1 MALTGLTQLQPN
13 NIQVVG
19 IATFD
24 QSVGI
29 AGTLTYQD
37 VTNVDAVGIVTARNG
52 IDCDGDIDVD
62 GHTNLDNVS
71 IAGVTTMT
79 GELKIDTTANNRG
92 VSIEAT
98 GSNYTSLTGNA
109 ARTGADEFL
118 LNIRGLWND
127 QIVSNIILET
137 GSDTTNKDDGIITF
151 RTASAG
157 SPAER
162 LRIQA
167 NGDISFSDSSTGSA
181 QIKNVNGNQN
191 SVNGGGSPQYAFVGN
206 EGTGMRRASSNVLCF
221 DTTGDERIRIA
232 SNGNIFVNNGN
243 ANANATLILSKSAS
257 GFAKLEFDEVTS
269 QKAYIELDAS
279 EDLVHYGASGVN
291 QIFYTGGV
299 EVARFTTSNNLLLS
313 QSAVEDWDGSR
324 SHRLQI
330 TGDSSN
336 TAGMS
341 ILATQN
347 DDNPCEIV
355 LGKSRSTGNTI
366 IQNGDDIGQVRF
378 SANDGNGFHSC
389 AYMRASISNTPGNN
403 DLPTKLRFGTASDG
417 GVTVLD
423 RMTINPDRVEL
434 NNNTYLS
441 IPHDEICI
449 TFDEGQKMITSNDGQ
464 GNFNLITG
472 KNNDAVHVSSAS
484 GNSGLTQIEMNSDG
498 SDGNIW
504 FAVGPTR
511 AAGSSATFV
520 NGFKLQYYASNSSS
534 KFNGLQYV
542 TGSSTSPSGL
552 GGNYPFIHKGN
563 AFDGTWTTDSTSQ
576 FKVLG
581 DGGSIAITT
590 NDGGGNCNVCFNHA
604 SETPD
609 TNGSSW
615 RITANI
621 DGTNCSMYFSNNGNV
636 TSGTSNTSMATRLE
650 ITNNGTFVGS
660 SSNNISDVR
669 LKKNISTITDA
680 TTKIKGLVG
689 RTFEWKEEAQLE
701 TGTQYGFIAQEMET
715 VVSDL
720 VTDGKSYGLRAF
732 DKDGN
737 LLDNINHDG
746 VKEKIVEYSKGV
758 NIDGVVPILVEAL
771 KEAITKIETLETKVA
786 ALEGS

>member
-37 VTNVDAVGIVTARNG
+37 VTNVDAVGIVTARSG
-52 IDCDGDIDVD
+52 IDV
-62 GHTNLDNVS
+62 
-71 IAGVTTMT
+71 
-79 GELKIDTTANNRG
+79 
-92 VSIEAT
+92 
-98 GSNYTSLTGNA
+98 
-109 ARTGADEFL
+109 
-118 LNIRGLWND
+118 
-127 QIVSNIILET
+127 
-137 GSDTTNKDDGIITF
+137 
-151 RTASAG
+151 SAG
-157 SPAER
+157 DLTITDKIVHAGDTNTTLRFPSADMITAETAGTER

-167 NGDISFSDSSTGSA
+167 DGDVSFGNEVTGRA
-181 QIKNVNGNQN
+181 QIKHVSGNQG
-191 SVNGGGSPQYAFVGN
+191 SVNAGGFPQYAFVGN

-221 DTTGDERIRIA
+221 DTNGAERVRIENTGKIAIGNHTGATHDIHIKHAPSPAIRLEDTTNSTKLTVFAQDNNTGVGNFSNHDFLLYTNSLERFRVQSSGYVLVGETNRRTFSSNNVPILQSASTSSMTASYGRISSTSFADSSVAGGLVVANSRGTSLGAHAVLQNSDQLGLLAFEGSDGDEFIR
-232 SNGNIFVNNGN
+232 
-243 ANANATLILSKSAS
+243 
-257 GFAKLEFDEVTS
+257 
-269 QKAYIELDAS
+269 
-279 EDLVHYGASGVN
+279 GAS
-291 QIFYTGGV
+291 
-299 EVARFTTSNNLLLS
+299 
-313 QSAVEDWDGSR
+313 
-324 SHRLQI
+324 
-330 TGDSSN
+330 
-336 TAGMS
+336 
-341 ILATQN
+341 
-347 DDNPCEIV
+347 
-355 LGKSRSTGNTI
+355 I
-366 IQNGDDIGQVRF
+366 I
-378 SANDGNGFHSC
+378 
-389 AYMRASISNTPGNN
+389 AYVVGTPGNN
-403 DLPTKLRFGTASDG
+403 DMPTKLDF
-417 GVTVLD
+417 GVTND
-423 RMTINPDRVEL
+423 NSNGPTTRMSIKPAGYVDFPND
-434 NNNTYLS
+434 TYLN
-441 IPHDEICI
+441 IPHDERCI
-449 TFDEGQKMITSNDGQ
+449 VFDEGQKMITSNDGQ

-472 KNNDAVHVSSAS
+472 KNHDAVHVSSAS
-484 GNSGLTQIEMNSDG
+484 GNSGITQIEMNSDG
-498 SDGNIW
+498 TDGNIW
-504 FAVGPTR
+504 FATGPTR

-520 NGFKLQYYASNSSS
+520 NGFKLQYYASSSSS

-552 GGNYPFIHKGN
+552 SGNYPFIHKGN

-621 DGTNCSMYFSNNGNV
+621 DGTNSSMYFSNNSNV
-636 TSGTSNTSMATRLE
+636 TSGNSSTGVTQRLE
-650 ITNNGTFVGS
+650 ITHTGTFVGS

-669 LKKNISTITDA
+669 LKKNIATITDA

-689 RTFEWKEEAQLE
+689 RTFEWKDEAELD

-737 LLDNINHDG
+737 LINNINHDG